1 MKKFLMMF
9 FVALAVGF
17 QSCDN
22 NDDLWDAID
31 DLKGRVQALET
42 QVNALNGN
50 VEALQQLYSGA
61 TISKV
66 EELADKFVLTLTNG
80 ERIELAKG
88 SQATAVIPVIGIDEN
103 GQWRYSVQ
111 EGVWISLGVKAEAED
126 GKTPQFRIDE
136 KTGYWQV
143 RYGDTEEYANVMDTN
158 GQPVKAIGEGSV
170 TDKFFEDA
178 RLDGDEF
185 YVKLLDG
192 TELRVPVV
200 KDFFIRIVTATEGVQ
215 TFDAGATKRFVV
227 ESKGVVNTVVTAPE
241 GWTAFL
247 TDAGTELVVTAPD
260 AAPAS
265 RASADTSKDV
275 AVQATS
281 AGGFSAIAKIEVASS
296 GVAPVAPT
304 LTVANSVTVEPTTS
318 SLTFDVQTDGDS
330 WYYLIQKTAEATTPD
345 AATIAATGI
354 AGAGSSVTVEN
365 LEANTAY
372 TFHVVAVKQNEPVL
386 YSEVQSVQNT
396 TVEVVQNQT
405 DYYQMYLDGENI
417 TLGSLTINRT
427 AYPEAQIVKPA
438 ELTTAM
444 LQAGGLI
451 FIDNSD
457 ESALAQTISGTS
469 LRVGQTAA
477 GDGTVLIGRI
487 RENAQAE
494 FSMPELRCEK
504 NVAMMNLH
512 LKINSGVSYN
522 FTTSNAVVDP
532 ALQIVDCTLETGR
545 YMIYDVNPS
554 RGFESVL
561 VDNSIIKFPNR
572 TDQPAVF
579 MLPTTVKTGY
589 PNQRIV
595 LTNNV
600 LYADAMLQAHLVQCG
615 NNANFITRD
624 LQIEILGNTIYNI
637 YQPNVLTRAGM
648 AKGIVME
655 NNVGYVDYSGL
666 AAATNPTYLMCV
678 YDASANAG
686 TSSVAGNYLYSLGMA
701 GTGANVGKLVPW
713 SLVHSNNKVTVN
725 GRDDSTICNGDDEP
739 SGYPFASAD
748 AAKGYF
754 PINAGVVTNGAGAS
768 YDSKPWLKT
777 E

>member
-126 GKTPQFRIDE
+126 GRTPQFRIDE
-136 KTGYWQV
+136 NTGYWQV
-143 RYGDTEEYANVMDTN
+143 RYGDAEEYVNVTDTS

-185 YVKLLDG
+185 YLKLLDG

-281 AGGFSAIAKIEVASS
+281 AGGFSAIAKIQVASS

-304 LTVANSVTVEPTTS
+304 LTVVNSATVEPTAS
-318 SLTFDVQTDGDS
+318 SLTFDIQTDGDS

-372 TFHVVAVKQNEPVL
+372 TFHAVAVKQNEPVL
-386 YSEVQSVQNT
+386 YSEVRSAENTTAAEITDPNDYYTYGVEINGVRYDQNT
-396 TVEVVQNQT
+396 EGAKIFEVKPDAAEDAILAVGSGGIVFVDDKSETYDAMAPASGQGISKDLVIIGRYADSKPVFKIPKYWALRNVGGIVAFKNLKVDASVLT
-405 DYYQMYLDGENI
+405 DNYLFNATNATGGLETLVFEDCEITFEKIFLTMASAAESTGIGNIIFRNCKLRFTGGGTNYSFI
-417 TLGSLTINRT
+417 TLKTIESGLDKFKSLVFENNIIYSTKGD
-427 AYPEAQIVKPA
+427 AGPA
-438 ELTTAM
+438 ITLFLQDNATTAM
-444 LQAGGLI
+444 GGSLS
-451 FIDNSD
+451 N
-457 ESALAQTISGTS
+457 LAIT
-469 LRVGQTAA
+469 
-477 GDGTVLIGRI
+477 
-487 RENAQAE
+487 
-494 FSMPELRCEK
+494 C
-504 NVAMMNLH
+504 
-512 LKINSGVSYN
+512 
-522 FTTSNAVVDP
+522 
-532 ALQIVDCTLETGR
+532 
-545 YMIYDVNPS
+545 
-554 RGFESVL
+554 
-561 VDNSIIKFPNR
+561 
-572 TDQPAVF
+572 
-579 MLPTTVKTGY
+579 
-589 PNQRIV
+589 
-595 LTNNV
+595 TNNTFVDFISYGGSLVGSAYFYVGKIGSVNFSKNILCASATKWISVMRV
-600 LYADAMLQAHLVQCG
+600 LYDY
-615 NNANFITRD
+615 NTNAPWP
-624 LQIEILGNTIYNI
+624 QINLDRT
-637 YQPNVLTRAGM
+637 
-648 AKGIVME
+648 E
-655 NNVGYVDYSGL
+655 NKVYG
-666 AAATNPTYLMCV
+666 AT
-678 YDASANAG
+678 G
-686 TSSVAGNYLYSLGMA
+686 WKLYFDTA
-701 GTGANVGKLVPW
+701 GTGSYKPDGVANSYTKLNDDPLSVNDPA
-713 SLVHSNNKVTVN
+713 N
-725 GRDDSTICNGDDEP
+725 GRFVVASEYAGYGSTLE
-739 SGYPFASAD
+739 
-748 AAKGYF
+748 
-754 PINAGVVTNGAGAS
+754 
-768 YDSKPWLKT
+768 
-777 E
+777 